1 MVLVTR
7 PGCDQYFDEN
17 EAKMEKGIK
26 GLSSGIFYANVKN
39 KYHETGDAISSST
52 KEVEYNLGG
61 HARGAYIT
69 VDMYTR

>member
-1 MVLVTR
+1 
-7 PGCDQYFDEN
+7 
-17 EAKMEKGIK
+17 MEKGIK

-69 VDMYTR
+69 IDMYTR